1 MRDRNTVCSLLS
13 FTQLILDEAD
23 RMLDMGFE
31 RDIRAIVWKV
41 FGDRLKQT
49 FFYSATWPLDV
60 QEVASDLL
68 YNEIKVTVGKGGNR
82 LTASTSVTQRV
93 HVIDPLERMSKY
105 VTLIKMYSSLLHS
118 QYIYLLLNYVLTLL
132 RIILYIFF
140 LPFSFIFFYI
150 FLKDFNN

>member
-118 QYIYLLLNYVLTLL
+118 QYIYLLLNQVNYVLTLL
-132 RIILYIFF
+132 RIILYIFSPSPLFF
-140 LPFSFIFFYI
+140 LFF
-150 FLKDFNN
+150 